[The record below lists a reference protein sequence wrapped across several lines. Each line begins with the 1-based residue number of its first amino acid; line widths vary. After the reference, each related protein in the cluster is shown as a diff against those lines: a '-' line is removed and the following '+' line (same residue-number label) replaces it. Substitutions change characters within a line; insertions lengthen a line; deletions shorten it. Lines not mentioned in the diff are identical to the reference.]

1 VERQERNEG
10 LVPLVSWR
18 QGLRPAPRA
27 AVLTGRRSGH
37 DG

>member
-10 LVPLVSWR
+10 LVSWR